1 MSGASEPCGKHFAT
15 RAEEAGEEAVRRVEE
30 AGEEVVR
37 RAEKS
42 SNMVSVLVIVSRITG
57 FFRTSVQAWTLGAV
71 GLASA
76 YTIASNM
83 PNQLYELVVGGML
96 ITSFL
101 PVYRSVKMRAG
112 SARAADYASNLLS
125 IVLLL
130 MGALTILSFIFAV
143 PIVWTQ
149 SAGASEAFD
158 SELAVWFFRWFVCE
172 IVLYALSSIISGVL
186 NAERDYFWSNAAPI
200 MNNVI
205 TIASFV
211 IYGWLVSSGVAW
223 NQAVIVLAV
232 GNPLGVLAQVVAQI
246 PALLRHGVRLRL
258 RVDIHDPA
266 IRETLSI
273 GLPTLVVTLTSYPTA
288 AVMTSC
294 ALQITAAGAS
304 IAYYSRVWYVLPY
317 SVFAIPLSVTLFTEL
332 SDWRIKGDMDSF
344 ISCLAGGTRKI
355 LFTLIP
361 FSMYLIAFA
370 PCLIA
375 VFAAGSF
382 TAEASQQTIG
392 YLRSLALA
400 LPFFGLSSYL
410 QKVCSS
416 LMKMKFY
423 AVATCIAAAVQIA
436 LCILLTP
443 VWGLY
448 VVPLSST
455 FFYGVIDLVTFI
467 HIRRDLGRIGMA
479 SVIPAVL
486 RALVFGAAGSLVGV
500 AIVAGLEAAVGP
512 CEGMLRGVLYAV
524 AGGVPALVVTFGVS
538 SALGMSD
545 SPFFESLF
553 GGVTRRLRRLAGRR

>member
-1 MSGASEPCGKHFAT
+1 MSGASEPRGKHFAART
-15 RAEEAGEEAVRRVEE
+15 EE

-211 IYGWLVSSGVAW
+211 IYGWLVSSGMAW

-423 AVATCIAAAVQIA
+423 AVATCIAAAVQVA

-500 AIVAGLEAAVGP
+500 AIVAVLEAAVGP

-538 SALGMSD
+538 SVLGMSD

>member
-1 MSGASEPCGKHFAT
+1 MSGASEPRGKHFAART
-15 RAEEAGEEAVRRVEE
+15 EEAGEEVVRRVEE

-101 PVYRSVKMRAG
+101 PVYRSVKMRTG

-211 IYGWLVSSGVAW
+211 IYGWLVSSGMAW

-423 AVATCIAAAVQIA
+423 AAATCIAAAVQIA

-500 AIVAGLEAAVGP
+500 AIVAVLEAAVGP

-538 SALGMSD
+538 SVLGMSD